1 MNRYGPKAQ
10 GTIKQTMWR
19 YKQGKLRM
27 GKSFKTVKDKK
38 QALAIA
44 ISEAKRKRQKV
55 PKIDKTEEG
64 R

>member
-1 MNRYGPKAQ
+1 
-10 GTIKQTMWR
+10 
-19 YKQGKLRM
+19 M